1 MIQSFVNCAIDYFPN
16 SFATSGKSL
25 MGLQAAN
32 EGFLKAFLRY
42 GDLPACIAH
51 VRNNQ
56 EASAFAALVAEV
68 CGEEQSVA
76 HLTPN
81 DQAGLA
87 RVGALLH
94 PFPGFGPLAWN
105 RQFAGPA
112 SYSLLGITHT
122 TAAQSVMDSIGNLAV
137 APIRPWDA
145 VICTSRAV
153 RATYETVLELWED
166 YLRDRLGAQRLP
178 RPQLPIIPLGV
189 DTRLITPATQD
200 SKQRWRK
207 RLSIP
212 DEAFVVL
219 WVGRFNHAAK
229 THPIPTYLALEQV
242 AQQLDQPVVYLQA
255 GWFPND
261 ATRDG
266 FINAAQRW
274 APTVK
279 HLFVNG
285 RDPEVRREIWHAADV
300 FCSLSDNIQETFGLT
315 PIEAM
320 AAGLPVV
327 VSDWNGYRDRVR
339 NGIDGF
345 LIPTAMPAS
354 GTGPDLAQGYCA
366 QTISDGHYWAVTAQ
380 TIAVDL
386 HATIHALTSLA
397 QNPGLRLQQ
406 SQACRRHVES
416 KYEWEVV
423 IAQVVN
429 LLHELSERRASAVE
443 SNPALGCPPTQPAPL
458 RGDPYQIFAGYPS
471 ATIQAA
477 TTLEL
482 SRPWL
487 VMPASDQEEQL
498 HALREDCLHAFANGW
513 RLNHQETIELLSLIA
528 HCHGITVG
536 DAAQELKL
544 APGQPRHRLVMSTVS
559 WLLKLGILHATH
571 PSSG

>member
-1 MIQSFVNCAIDYFPN
+1 MTRQGWRELEHFCIHFRA
-16 SFATSGKSL
+16 SGHWL
-25 MGLQAAN
+25 GI
-32 EGFLKAFLRY
+32 G
-42 GDLPACIAH
+42 
-51 VRNNQ
+51 
-56 EASAFAALVAEV
+56 
-68 CGEEQSVA
+68 
-76 HLTPN
+76 
-81 DQAGLA
+81 
-87 RVGALLH
+87 
-94 PFPGFGPLAWN
+94 
-105 RQFAGPA
+105 
-112 SYSLLGITHT
+112 SLLDQLLIPCWV
-122 TAAQSVMDSIGNLAV
+122 S
-137 APIRPWDA
+137 R
-145 VICTSRAV
+145 TSRAV

-255 GWFPND
+255 GWFH
-261 ATRDG
+261 
-266 FINAAQRW
+266 NAAQRW

-327 VSDWNGYRDRVR
+327 VSDWNGYRD
-339 NGIDGF
+339 
-345 LIPTAMPAS
+345 
-354 GTGPDLAQGYCA
+354 
-366 QTISDGHYWAVTAQ
+366 TAQ

-386 HATIHALTSLA
+386 HATIQALTSLA

-487 VMPASDQEEQL
+487 VMPAADQEEQL
-498 HALREDCLHAFANGW
+498 HALREDCLHTFANGW
-513 RLNHQETIELLSLIA
+513 RLNHQETIKLLSLIA
-528 HCHGITVG
+528 HYHGITVG

-544 APGQPRHRLVMSTVS
+544 
-559 WLLKLGILHATH
+559 GILHATH